1 MVSQEEKLLAAG
13 IYITSFFTTII
24 GPLIIWFIKKDDSE
38 FINAHGKAY
47 FNFIISYFIYSIIF
61 GILVIVLIGIVL
73 LWLLGIVVFVFT
85 IIGAVKAFQGER
97 YKIPFT
103 FEWIK

>member
-1 MVSQEEKLLAAG
+1 MVSQEEKILAAG

-24 GPLIIWFIKKDDSE
+24 GPLIIWLIKKDDSE

-61 GILVIVLIGIVL
+61 GILVIVLIGFVL

-85 IIGAVKAFQGER
+85 IIGAVKAFQGEH